1 MLLPK
6 LHGVEGT
13 GRCRY
18 SGDEGQGDESGCDDG
33 VHGGSPGQEADFIGP
48 TLWLTQP
55 VRKKFVMSHARDNR

>member
-6 LHGVEGT
+6 LLGVEGT

-18 SGDEGQGDESGCDDG
+18 SGDEGEGDESGRDDG

-48 TLWLTQP
+48 TLLLTPAPSQEI
-55 VRKKFVMSHARDNR
+55 RDVTRS